1 MMKDPTIYLEHIVES
16 IELIE
21 QYVGGLDQEKF
32 LENVE
37 KQDAVLRRISIIGE
51 AVKNLPD
58 EFRWI
63 HEGIPWRRIAGMRD
77 KVIHE
82 YFGVDL
88 QLVWTV
94 AQENLPELKKAIRSI
109 LKDSAR

>member
-1 MMKDPTIYLEHIVES
+1 MTKDPTIYLEHMLES
-16 IELIE
+16 IGLIE
-21 QYVGGLDQEKF
+21 EYVSGLDLEKF
-32 LENVE
+32 LDNDE

-51 AVKNLPD
+51 AAKNLPD

-77 KVIHE
+77 KAIHE

-94 AQENLPELKKAIRSI
+94 TQKNLPELKKAIRSI
-109 LKDSAR
+109 LEDSAR